1 MVGFLTEE
9 ALTQV
14 NADLLFLGTSGVRA
28 DGSVMDT
35 TTIEVP
41 VKRAMLRAADRT
53 VLVADRSK
61 FPGTGLARVCGP
73 ESLHTVVT
81 DADADPA
88 TLKAF
93 RDAGVEVIAG

>member
-1 MVGFLTEE
+1 MADIQEPYLLTPGP
-9 ALTQV
+9 LT
-14 NADLLFLGTSGVRA
+14 TSA
-28 DGSVMDT
+28 S
-35 TTIEVP
+35 

-53 VLVADRSK
+53 VLLADRSK

-93 RDAGVEVIAG
+93 RDAGVEVIAA

>member
-1 MVGFLTEE
+1 
-9 ALTQV
+9 
-14 NADLLFLGTSGVRA
+14 
-28 DGSVMDT
+28 MDT